1 MATRSFGHRHE
12 EVPRAKPG
20 TGVGAPGLRRVS
32 WVRIEVVA
40 GRPVRAEAVGVAH
53 RLPVTVPISLR
64 RASELAAGG
73 VPVVRRR
80 VDAERI
86 A

>member
-1 MATRSFGHRHE
+1 MGERSGHRHE
-12 EVPRAKPG
+12 GAAEHRLGAG
-20 TGVGAPGLRRVS
+20 AGAPGLRRVS

-53 RLPVTVPISLR
+53 RLPVTVPISLK
-64 RASELAAGG
+64 RAAELAAGG

-80 VDAERI
+80 VDAET